1 MNTFLRKVRIPVS
14 LFLIVAILNL
24 SIGCNYYKVRSID
37 ELTAS
42 LSKER
47 IQSYQK
53 LHKYIILHTPEAN
66 YHIADI
72 TLDSTNNFMTAKLLP
87 LTKNHMLY
95 SSPSEAKGRYKSRTD
110 KGVLDEVHLFIN
122 TYVKA
127 NEEGVINIPLTSL
140 SRMDIVE
147 PDYGRTIASYV
158 FGAIGITVGIL
169 AIVSVIILLTKSSCP
184 FVYVDNGNGYTFIG
198 EMYGGAIFKPLQRD
212 DYMRLCTLSD
222 TTTTLKIKIANEL
235 KEVQYT
241 DLAQLIIAERVD
253 NKETVMDAKGHLF
266 TLDQP
271 VLPRKAMLNEK
282 ANVTSSVTSLDSS
295 FCLFNDESKAD
306 LQNDLHLFFAKEDA
320 VTSGRLILKAKN
332 SWWLDFAFTK
342 FTELFGSYYP
352 TFVEKQRASSREKLM
367 RWSADNGIPLS
378 VYIKTDTTW
387 ELLEQIPTSG
397 PMALRT
403 FCVPLD
409 LKKHKG
415 NTVEVKISCGF
426 LNWEL
431 DEVSMDYSEQQ
442 PVVYHQL
449 NPESAIDQDN
459 INCTKQLLKA
469 DQDYLVQ
476 PLPGQECV
484 LTYQLPALKKGAH
497 YDVYLHS
504 NGYYEHVRE
513 YTGIPD
519 RKLLESFKAPA
530 AFNKFMHLLYKKME
544 ANHHESIAN
553 VR

>member
-1 MNTFLRKVRIPVS
+1 MKSIY
-14 LFLIVAILNL
+14 LF
-24 SIGCNYYKVRSID
+24 K
-37 ELTAS
+37 
-42 LSKER
+42 
-47 IQSYQK
+47 
-53 LHKYIILHTPEAN
+53 
-66 YHIADI
+66 
-72 TLDSTNNFMTAKLLP
+72 TN
-87 LTKNHMLY
+87 
-95 SSPSEAKGRYKSRTD
+95 
-110 KGVLDEVHLFIN
+110 
-122 TYVKA
+122 VKA
-127 NEEGVINIPLTSL
+127 NEDGVITIPLTSL
-140 SRMDIVE
+140 VRMDIVQ

-158 FGAIGITVGIL
+158 FGAIGITVGLL
-169 AIVSVIILLTKSSCP
+169 AIISVIILLTKSSCP

-222 TTTTLKIKIANEL
+222 TTTSLKIKIANEL

-241 DLAQLIIAERVD
+241 DLAQLIVAERMD
-253 NKETVMDAKGHLF
+253 HKETVIDSKGHLF

-271 VLPRKAMLNEK
+271 VLPRKAMLNERE
-282 ANVTSSVTSLDSS
+282 NVTSSVTALDSS

-306 LQNDLHLFFAKEDA
+306 LQNDLHVFFEKADA

-332 SWWLDFAFTK
+332 SWWLEFAFTK

-367 RWSADNGIPLS
+367 KWSADNGIPLS
-378 VYIKTDTTW
+378 VYIKTGTTW

-409 LKKHKG
+409 LKTHKG
-415 NTVEVKISCGF
+415 NTVEIKVSCGF

-530 AFNKFMHLLYKKME
+530 AFNKFMQLLYKQME